1 MCIPNNDL
9 YLNELGDKN
18 EKSKAKSFQMPYL
31 YLDLE
36 NRFNFWVTVTVHA
49 NPAFSGG
56 GVCVGRL
63 GGWDKG

>member
-36 NRFNFWVTVTVHA
+36 NRFNFWVTVTVHS
-49 NPAFSGG
+49 NPAFFRGRSVCGEVGG
-56 GVCVGRL
+56 MG
-63 GGWDKG
+63 